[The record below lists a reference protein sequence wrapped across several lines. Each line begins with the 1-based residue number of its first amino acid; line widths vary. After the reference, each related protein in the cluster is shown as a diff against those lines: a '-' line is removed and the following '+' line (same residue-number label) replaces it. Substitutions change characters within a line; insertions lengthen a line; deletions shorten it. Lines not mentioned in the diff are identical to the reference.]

1 MEDRIIKEYPKED
14 IAVVWDQSRCTHSGN
29 CARGLN
35 SVFKPK
41 EKPWIT
47 TDGASKEAII
57 AQVNQCPSNAL
68 SIKKL

>member
-1 MEDRIIKEYPKED
+1 MEKTIKEYPKD
-14 IAVVWDQSRCTHSGN
+14 DVVVLWEAHKCIHAGV

-41 EKPWIT
+41 ERPWIN

-57 AQVNQCPSNAL
+57 EQVQQCPSGAL
-68 SIKKL
+68 SMK